1 MSDPSAPVVGRIVK
15 DLAGDRWVV
24 NLGVEKGLADG
35 ARLVVFVPGDE
46 IVDPDTGESLGA
58 LEEVKCH
65 VVVEHAQPR
74 MAVVVREGPP
84 PEAPRVLSAVLAD
97 TSTGRRPLRAQHLRV
112 GDHVRLV

>member
-1 MSDPSAPVVGRIVK
+1 MSDSTEVIVGRIVK
-15 DLAGDRWVV
+15 ELAGDRWVI
-24 NLGVEKGLADG
+24 NLGVEKGLAAG
-35 ARLVVFVPGDE
+35 ARLVVFLPGDE

-97 TSTGRRPLRAQHLRV
+97 TSTGRRPLRAQPLRV